1 VKKYIKKSVIVT
13 FLVVMLLALMVP
25 VASASG
31 GNYHTVRYGETLYS
45 IGRLYGVSPHYI
57 ADVNNLYNPDCIYA
71 GQVLYIPTDYYD
83 GCHQP
88 CYDYDNVYYDGSYR
102 GDYYRRGDQYWSN
115 YHIVSYGETLSSIAY
130 QYGVNPWSIARANNI
145 YNLNRI
151 YAGQRLYIPSDGYW
165 GWSGYQGYY

>member
-1 VKKYIKKSVIVT
+1 MKKYMKKSVLIAV
-13 FLVVMLLALMVP
+13 LVVILLTLTVS
-25 VASASG
+25 VAFASG
-31 GNYHTVRYGETLYS
+31 GTYHTVRYGETLYS

-83 GCHQP
+83 GCHDP
-88 CYDYDNVYYDGSYR
+88 CYDYDNVYYDG
-102 GDYYRRGDQYWSN
+102 YYRGDQYWSN

-130 QYGVNPWSIARANNI
+130 RYGVNPWTIARANNI

-151 YAGQRLYIPSDGYW
+151 YAGQRLYIPRDRYSG
-165 GWSGYQGYY
+165 GSGYQGYY